1 MAVGPARTMGLR
13 AIGSPSTR
21 YASTPPT
28 REIRSQALEEGI
40 QTSGCSGADAVTTG
54 SWAVTPTGP
63 QSPPSL
69 RVRAASW
76 TTGAISGAAITCRTV
91 SGHGPA
97 GRAAWP
103 EGSCE

>member
-1 MAVGPARTMGLR
+1 MGLR
-13 AIGSPSTR
+13 AIGSPSTQ

-28 REIRSQALEEGI
+28 REIRSQALEEVI
-40 QTSGCSGADAVTTG
+40 QRSGWTGADAVTTG

-69 RVRAASW
+69 SVRAAFR

-97 GRAAWP
+97 GRAAWFA
-103 EGSCE
+103 GFCE